1 MTKSAQSLTT
11 QLRDVAQ
18 TFCVEVQ
25 GEVLNA
31 AGVIANFD
39 LKKAEKVYYPLP
51 LRIAPALDPNPL
63 DPSFTSTVRKLD
75 ATLTSVIY
83 SEKEKDQQP

>member
-1 MTKSAQSLTT
+1 MTKTAQSLTT

-18 TFCVEVQ
+18 TFCAEVER
-25 GEVLNA
+25 EVLNA
-31 AGVIANFD
+31 ARVTVNFD

-51 LRIAPALDPNPL
+51 LRIAPTLDPNPF